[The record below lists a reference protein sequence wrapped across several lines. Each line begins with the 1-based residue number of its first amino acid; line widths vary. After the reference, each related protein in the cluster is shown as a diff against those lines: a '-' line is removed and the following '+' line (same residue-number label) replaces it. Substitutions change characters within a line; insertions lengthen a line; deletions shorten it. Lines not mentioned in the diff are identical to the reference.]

1 MVMHA
6 CLFTFLRGLLVPEA
20 MMSAFRHDNEKGAG
34 LEPPTRRG
42 GRLSP
47 SASIIV
53 IAALSALAWA
63 VLILIARLLYGVL

>member
-1 MVMHA
+1 
-6 CLFTFLRGLLVPEA
+6 
-20 MMSAFRHDNEKGAG
+20 MSAFRHDNEKGAG